1 MKVRRAELAD
11 VDEILRVDAEAKES
25 PHWSREQYVEILQGR
40 DDAAWW
46 PRRALF
52 VADVEGRVAGFIA
65 VAVVMDGAELES
77 IVVGAKHRRR
87 GVGMALSLAMRGWA
101 KEQGAERVQLEVRV
115 KNEAA
120 RALYKRL
127 GFAQN
132 GRRANYYSNPQ
143 DDAVLMSL
151 SLL

>member
-1 MKVRRAELAD
+1 MMVRRAELAD
-11 VDEILRVDAEAKES
+11 VDEILRVDVEARES
-25 PHWSREQYVEILQGR
+25 PHWFRERYVEILLG
-40 DDAAWW
+40 DDATWW

-52 VADVEGRVAGFIA
+52 VAVVEGRVAGFVA
-65 VAVVMDGAELES
+65 VAVVMEEAELES
-77 IVVGAKHRRR
+77 IVVGVEHRRQ

-120 RALYKRL
+120 QALYKRL

-132 GRRANYYSNPQ
+132 GLRANYYSNPQ